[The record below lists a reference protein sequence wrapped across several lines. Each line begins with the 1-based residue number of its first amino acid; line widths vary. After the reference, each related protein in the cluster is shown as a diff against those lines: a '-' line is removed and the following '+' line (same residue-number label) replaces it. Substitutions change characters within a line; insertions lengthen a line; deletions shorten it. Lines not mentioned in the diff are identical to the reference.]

1 MQSLKAAKN
10 YIGNVPTFAREQ
22 SQPMQT
28 LDEERRSTPFWRV
41 RQDCAASRKVW
52 FMDEVAKGIQLKDM
66 TTS

>member
-10 YIGNVPTFAREQ
+10 YIGNAPRER

-52 FMDEVAKGIQLKDM
+52 FMDEAAKGIQLKDM